1 MGLDGE
7 PFQTVTAVGM
17 NDQANPRRA
26 LPDDAVLDE
35 WRAPDGFVLRRLT
48 WAPKGASRGALLF
61 AGGRGDFIEKYLEAY
76 AYWRADGWTVTT
88 FDWRGQGR
96 SRGDVRLGNYATFAG
111 LIDDLAALI
120 ADWRAASP
128 EEPHIAIGHSMGGH
142 LLLRTLVDK
151 APALDAA
158 VLVAPMIRVN
168 SYPMPGW
175 LAPQIAEAM
184 CLAGWRDE
192 TVWKLD
198 PAHSLA
204 GGVRNRNLTSSA
216 ERYADELFWWEGE
229 PEINIGPPS
238 WGWLRAAYRSA
249 AKTFTRAKLAKVT
262 MPILIVATERDRLV
276 SADAIREAAAL
287 LPHAELMMVPDAAH
301 EILRE
306 ADPIR
311 LDALAR
317 IDAFL
322 SGIGR

>member
-1 MGLDGE
+1 MS
-7 PFQTVTAVGM
+7 
-17 NDQANPRRA
+17 DQANLRRA
-26 LPDDAVLDE
+26 LPGDAVLDE
-35 WRAPDGFVLRRLT
+35 WRAPDGFALRRLT
-48 WAPKGASRGALLF
+48 WAPRGASRGALLF
-61 AGGRGDFIEKYLEAY
+61 AGGRGDFIEKYLEVY
-76 AYWRADGWTVTT
+76 AWWREQGWTVTA

-96 SRGDVRLGNYATFAG
+96 SRGDIRLGNHTTFAG

-128 EEPHIAIGHSMGGH
+128 GGPHVVIGHSMGGH

-151 APALDAA
+151 APPLDAA

-168 SYPMPGW
+168 SYPMPAW

-198 PAHSLA
+198 PAHARA
-204 GGVRNRNLTSSA
+204 GGVRNRNLTGSG
-216 ERYADELFWWEGE
+216 ERYADELFWWESE
-229 PEINIGPPS
+229 PEMNIGPPS

-249 AKTFTRAKLAKVT
+249 EKSFTPERLAAVT
-262 MPILIVATERDRLV
+262 LPVLFVATEQDRLV
-276 SADAIREAAAL
+276 SDDAIREAAEAL
-287 LPHAELMMVPDAAH
+287 PNARIEWVNGAAH

-311 LDALAR
+311 LDALGR

-322 SGIGR
+322 AGIGR

>member
-1 MGLDGE
+1 MSNETSL
-7 PFQTVTAVGM
+7 
-17 NDQANPRRA
+17 RRA
-26 LPDDAVLDE
+26 LPTDAVLDE
-35 WRAPDGFVLRRLT
+35 WDAPDGFPLRRMT
-48 WAPKGASRGALLF
+48 WAPDGASRGALLF

-76 AYWRADGWTVTT
+76 AWWRGQGWTVTA

-96 SRGDVRLGNYATFAG
+96 SRGDIRLGNYVTFNG
-111 LIDDLAALI
+111 LVDDLGALI

-128 EEPHIAIGHSMGGH
+128 GRAHVAVGHSMGGH

-151 APALDAA
+151 APPLDAA

-168 SYPMPGW
+168 SYPMPAW
-175 LAPQIAEAM
+175 LAPQIAEMM

-198 PAHSLA
+198 PAHSRL
-204 GGVRNRNLTSSA
+204 GGVRNRNLTGSA
-216 ERYADELFWWEGE
+216 DRYADELFWWEDE
-229 PEINIGPPS
+229 PEMNIGPPS

-249 AKTFTRAKLAKVT
+249 AKSFRPSKLAAVAT
-262 MPILIVATERDRLV
+262 PVLIVATENDRLV
-276 SADAIREAAAL
+276 SDGAIREVGAAL
-287 LPHAELMMVPDAAH
+287 PNARIEWVNEAAH

-311 LDALAR
+311 LDALGR

-322 SGIGR
+322 AGING